1 MFVNL
6 GIKTD
11 FSLFKSLIKLDDL
24 FEFARKNNI
33 THLGILDDNL
43 NSSHLFLE
51 GCKKNNIKGV
61 IGLDKVIDDTRMFLY
76 PINYEGLKT
85 LFKLNKDL
93 INEDLKIKDL
103 DKYSDSIIAVLP
115 YESINKYNE
124 FKNIFKEVFLSFK
137 SKSELDE
144 ESKITNNVIYI
155 NDCLAFNKE
164 SSRYINYLEMI
175 DKGLKLGEYEFKDYS
190 DNTFKNL
197 KLDCSSFVNKI
208 NIEFVKDKNH
218 IPKFNCEG
226 DSFDYL
232 KELSFKGLTK
242 RLNNNVSDEYL
253 NRLNYEL
260 DIINK
265 MGYVDYFLIV
275 FDYVR
280 YALKN
285 KIFVGCGR
293 GSAVGSLVAYSLGIS
308 WIDPIKYGLIFERFL
323 NPERV
328 TMPDIDVDFEDE
340 RRDEVISYVR
350 KTYGEN
356 KVANIIAYGT
366 FTAKD
371 CFRTVAKLNNIDD
384 GAIDSLT
391 RVLDSKLS
399 LNKNLE
405 NIEVKSIINRNSS
418 LKKAYE
424 EAKYLE
430 GIKSRI
436 TVHAAGIVISDSDLT
451 NNTPIVKN
459 GDVYLAGFQ
468 KDELE
473 DLGLLK
479 MDFLSVTDLTI
490 IKKVTAL
497 VKEYE
502 DIDVNLNYLD
512 LNDTKTYNLISS
524 GDTSGIFQLKTP
536 LMKNYLR
543 KAGIKEFRDII
554 MALAINRPGPM
565 TQIPIYLER
574 KNNNAKISYIID
586 DLKPILDETYGI
598 MIYQEQVMEVFR
610 KLAGFSFSEADL
622 IRRAISKKKIDIIN
636 NSKSKFIEA
645 SVKNGYDRTK
655 VEKVFDMILEFADYG
670 FNKSH
675 SVAYAYIAY
684 QMAYLKANY
693 PLYFY
698 LVLLSYGL
706 KSDAIINEAKTKNI
720 EFLKPDVNIS
730 LLDYTI
736 NDSKIILPFKAIK
749 GITDNI
755 SKIIIDS
762 RGNESFVDIYDF
774 FARVKGINKKTLL
787 LLTEAGIFDSFNI
800 SRSTIIKNIDSL
812 ITYGELIQ
820 TLSSDLVQKPELTL
834 VDEYDENE
842 LIKKEL
848 EIYGFFINKHPC
860 CKYDSIKQMN
870 ISKYFNKT
878 IEMTVL
884 VDRISKIKTKS
895 NTDMAFITYEDE
907 TGIGEAI
914 VFSDQ
919 FRLIDNL
926 NVNNIIRVKA
936 RVERRLDKYQIIIQ
950 NLEIVE

>member
-11 FSLFKSLIKLDDL
+11 FSLFKSLIKLNDL
-24 FEFARKNNI
+24 FEFARRNNI

-61 IGLDKVIDDTRMFLY
+61 IGLDKTIDNTRLFLY
-76 PINYEGLKT
+76 PVNYNGLKN
-85 LFKLNKDL
+85 LFKLNKEL
-93 INEDLKIKDL
+93 INKDLNLKDLK
-103 DKYSDSIIAVLP
+103 KYSDSIILVLP

-124 FKNIFKEVFLSFK
+124 LKSVFDEVYLSFK
-137 SKSELDE
+137 TKSELDE
-144 ESKITNNVIYI
+144 ESKITNNTIYI

-164 SSRYINYLEMI
+164 SARYINYLEMI

-190 DNTFKNL
+190 DNVFKNL
-197 KLDCSSFVNKI
+197 KIDCSPFVNKI
-208 NIEFVKDKNH
+208 NIEFTKDKNH
-218 IPKFNCEG
+218 IPKFKCEG

-232 KELSFKGLTK
+232 KELSLKGLK
-242 RLNNNVSDEYL
+242 RRLNNNLNDEYL

-340 RRDEVISYVR
+340 RRDEVINYV
-350 KTYGEN
+350 KETYGEE

-371 CFRTVAKLNNIDD
+371 CFRTVAKLNNVDE

-391 RVLDSKLS
+391 KVLDSKLS
-399 LNKNLE
+399 LTKNLE
-405 NIEVKSIINRNSS
+405 NSDVKTIVNRNSS
-418 LKKAYE
+418 IKKAYE
-424 EAKYLE
+424 EAKFLE

-459 GDVYLAGFQ
+459 GDIYLSGYQ

-473 DLGLLK
+473 ELGLLK

-497 VKEYE
+497 VKEHE
-502 DIDVNLNYLD
+502 GIEVNLNNLD
-512 LNDTKTYNLISS
+512 LNDKKTYNLISS
-524 GDTSGIFQLKTP
+524 GDTTGIFQLKTP
-536 LMKNYLR
+536 MMKNYLR

-565 TQIPIYLER
+565 TQIPLYLDR
-574 KNNNAKISYIID
+574 KNNNAKISYIIE

-610 KLAGFSFSEADL
+610 KLAGFSFSEADI
-622 IRRAISKKKIDIIN
+622 IRRAISKKKLEIIN

-645 SVKNGYDRTK
+645 SVKNGYDRNSI
-655 VEKVFDMILEFADYG
+655 EKVFDMIVEFADYG

-684 QMAYLKANY
+684 QMAYLKASY

-706 KSDAIINEAKTKNI
+706 RSDSIINEAKTKNI

-736 NDSKIILPFKAIK
+736 SDSKIILPFKSIK

-755 SKIIIDS
+755 SKIIIDA
-762 RGNESFVDIYDF
+762 RGNTSFKDIYDF
-774 FARVKGINKKTLL
+774 FARVKGINKKTLV

-800 SRSTIIKNIDSL
+800 SRSTIIKNLDSL

-820 TLSSDLVQKPELTL
+820 TLSSDLVQKPELTV
-834 VDEYDENE
+834 VDEFDDNE

-860 CKYDSIKQMN
+860 CKYDSVKQMN
-870 ISKYFNKT
+870 ISKYFNKV

-919 FRLIDNL
+919 IRFIENL
-926 NVNNIIRVKA
+926 KEKNIIKVKA
-936 RVERRLDKYQIIIQ
+936 RVERRLDKYQIIVQ
-950 NLEIVE
+950 SLEIIE